1 MVDDEQPRHGRVST
15 GVGVLDR
22 VVAILDTVEAE
33 PLGSS
38 EIARALGLSVPTA
51 HRLVSAMVKHGL
63 LHRDADGRHHVGPRF
78 ASSALAV
85 ASAPVLVE
93 LRETT
98 GETAQLWVL
107 RGEDRLCVASEESA
121 EELRAAVPVGTA
133 LPLSAK
139 GSAALALTATTAS
152 PQRRWFA
159 SVSERTPGLCSVSA
173 PVRYRGDVVAAVC
186 LAAPVF
192 RVAEGDPGAQYG
204 ELVAAAADRLA
215 STLRYR

>member
-1 MVDDEQPRHGRVST
+1 MADDEQRRETVST

-22 VVAILDTVEAE
+22 VVAILDAVEAN
-33 PLGSS
+33 PMGAS

-63 LHRDADGRHHVGPRF
+63 LHRDDDGRHHIGPRF
-78 ASSALAV
+78 ASSALTA
-85 ASAPVLVE
+85 AATPVLTG
-93 LRETT
+93 LRAET

-107 RGEDRLCVASEESA
+107 RGEDRLCVASEESPH
-121 EELRAAVPVGTA
+121 ELRAAVPVGTV
-133 LPLSAK
+133 LPLSDK
-139 GSAALALTATTAS
+139 GSAALALTGAG
-152 PQRRWFA
+152 RGWVE

-192 RVAEGDPGAQYG
+192 RVSDDGPGAQYG
-204 ELVAAAADRLA
+204 DLVVTAAE
-215 STLRYR
+215 TLERALRHR